1 MRKKSGLTAKNV
13 YQDRAIVR
21 EGIFGKII
29 TAKEIKENLSF
40 SGSLSTIR
48 RLMDGHL
55 IGAIERRPE
64 KNNLFVS
71 VDFTPK
77 NSPQR
82 IINQ

>member
-1 MRKKSGLTAKNV
+1 MKKKSGSTVRNV
-13 YQDRAIVR
+13 YKDRAIVS
-21 EGIFGKII
+21 EGTFGKII

-40 SGSLSTIR
+40 SGGLSTIR

-55 IGAIERRPE
+55 IGPIARPE

-71 VDFTPK
+71 VHFTPK
-77 NSPQR
+77 NLQQR